1 MKKGLWKFRDT
12 LKNACIVLSEF
23 KRNTNMTRSR
33 IPIKTNKKKT
43 KQAQKW
49 D

>member
-1 MKKGLWKFRDT
+1 MEIQGHI
-12 LKNACIVLSEF
+12 KNAFIVLSEF

-33 IPIKTNKKKT
+33 IPIKTNKKKS
-43 KQAQKW
+43 KQTQKW